1 MRIVSDFYRED
12 LKISIFDF
20 DLKYVIKFEF
30 RGLEQTFKLD
40 KLEFKDITELENKL
54 DKKFLKVIR
63 NRFESMSDDLKL
75 LYWNKH
81 FNFFFVS
88 HSVRNLILILF
99 LLSCSEIDDYSS
111 PIKKF
116 KHNEFFISF
125 DPTNNGG
132 IITDRNSC
140 LGWTEIMGCPIES
153 KKYLKGTTI
162 EVWAMPFDGYKF
174 VGWSGSYDSTKNPL
188 LITVDSEKEV
198 IAIFSK

>member
-75 LYWNKH
+75 LY
-81 FNFFFVS
+81 
-88 HSVRNLILILF
+88 
-99 LLSCSEIDDYSS
+99 
-111 PIKKF
+111 
-116 KHNEFFISF
+116 
-125 DPTNNGG
+125 
-132 IITDRNSC
+132 
-140 LGWTEIMGCPIES
+140 
-153 KKYLKGTTI
+153 
-162 EVWAMPFDGYKF
+162 
-174 VGWSGSYDSTKNPL
+174 
-188 LITVDSEKEV
+188 
-198 IAIFSK
+198 